1 MSGQNVKE
9 GLMSD
14 RLFAWFRVGAVTIF
28 LVVLGYTVLE
38 WWYGEK
44 SGLHAVRA
52 AVASVASSYLPGD
65 TADISWAPVVPEPEH
80 VALQAQVDRL
90 ERTLAEYRQVTE
102 GQIQGYER
110 LIANLQRQ
118 IQALTSQRTP
128 VEQVAA
134 LRAASRPVRWA
145 SHTQPAAVPSAPS
158 RSDLATLAR
167 AAGFTFVQVRP

>member
-1 MSGQNVKE
+1 
-9 GLMSD
+9 MSD
-14 RLFAWFRVGAVTIF
+14 RLYAWFCGAAVAIF

-38 WWYGEK
+38 WWYWEK
-44 SGLHAVRA
+44 SGLHHLRPAVPE
-52 AVASVASSYLPGD
+52 SFS
-65 TADISWAPVVPEPEH
+65 VVPEPEH
-80 VALQAQVDRL
+80 VAMQAQVDRL
-90 ERTLAEYRQVTE
+90 ERTFAEYRQVTE
-102 GQIQGYER
+102 GQIKGYER

-118 IQALTSQRTP
+118 IQALTAQRTP

-158 RSDLATLAR
+158 RSDLAALAR

>member
-1 MSGQNVKE
+1 
-9 GLMSD
+9 MSD
-14 RLFAWFRVGAVTIF
+14 RLYTWFRVAAVTMF

-38 WWYGEK
+38 WWYWEK
-44 SGLHAVRA
+44 SGLQAVRS
-52 AVASVASSYLPGD
+52 VASVASSYLPGD

-90 ERTLAEYRQVTE
+90 ERTFAEYRRMTE

-134 LRAASRPVRWA
+134 LRAASRPVRWE
-145 SHTQPAAVPSAPS
+145 SHAQPAAVPSRPS
-158 RSDLATLAR
+158 RSDLAALAH